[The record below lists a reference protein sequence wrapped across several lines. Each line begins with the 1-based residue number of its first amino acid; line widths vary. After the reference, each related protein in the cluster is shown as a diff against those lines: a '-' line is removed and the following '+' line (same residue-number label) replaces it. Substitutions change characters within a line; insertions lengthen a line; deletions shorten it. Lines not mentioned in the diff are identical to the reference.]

1 MAGAARSIDSLGS
14 VVELDDLTRR
24 SGEWLRGAGPESDIV
39 ISSRTRLARNLA
51 AFPFVNRASD
61 QDRAQIEATLK
72 ECVFS
77 LQESSELLYV
87 DVEEI
92 DGVDRQFLVERQLI
106 SREHAESEG
115 VRAVAIDHCEK
126 FSLMINEEDHLRIQ
140 VMQSGLDLDSAW
152 ERVNEIDDL
161 VEQRVTYAYHDRLG
175 YLTACPTNVG
185 TGMRVSVMLHL
196 PALVLT
202 RQIDRVFR
210 SLQKINLAVRGL
222 YGEGSQAMG
231 DFYQIS
237 NQITLGRSE
246 QDLVRQVSDVVPK
259 IIDYER
265 KARDFLVK
273 EGHEN
278 LHDRVSRAY
287 GILRTAQTI
296 SSEETMH
303 LLSSVR
309 MGVNLGL
316 IDDLEI
322 PTVNELFIQT
332 QPAHLQKLSGVELD
346 TADRNIERAR
356 YLRRHLNRNKDDG
369 AEQN

>member
-1 MAGAARSIDSLGS
+1 M
-14 VVELDDLTRR
+14 ELDDLTRR

-39 ISSRTRLARNLA
+39 ISSRIRLARNLA
-51 AFPFVNRASD
+51 DYPFISRAGD
-61 QDRAQIEATLK
+61 QDREQIETALK
-72 ECVFS
+72 QSIRGIGE
-77 LQESSELLYV
+77 ESELLYV
-87 DVEEI
+87 EVNELTD
-92 DGVDRQFLVERQLI
+92 VDRRFLVERQLI
-106 SREHAESEG
+106 SREHAESQG
-115 VRAVAIDHCEK
+115 TRAVAIDSTEK
-126 FSLMINEEDHLRIQ
+126 SSLMINEEDHLRIQ
-140 VMQSGLDLDSAW
+140 VMQSGLDLEAAW
-152 ERVNEIDDL
+152 QRVDRIDNL
-161 VEQRVTYAYHDRLG
+161 VESHVTYAFHEKLG

-196 PALVLT
+196 PALVIT
-202 RQIDRVFR
+202 RQIEKVFR
-210 SLQKINLAVRGL
+210 SLQKISLAVRGL

-237 NQITLGRSE
+237 NQVTLGRSE
-246 QDLVRQVSDVVPK
+246 LDLIKQVGDIVPV

-265 KARDFLVK
+265 QARDFLIR
-273 EGHEN
+273 ESHEN

-316 IDDLEI
+316 IEGLEI
-322 PTVNELFIQT
+322 PTVNELFIHT

-346 TADRNIERAR
+346 SADRNIERAR
-356 YLRRHLNRNKDDG
+356 YIRRHLKEKSDG
-369 AEQN
+369 AEKN

>member
-1 MAGAARSIDSLGS
+1 L
-14 VVELDDLTRR
+14 ELNDLTRNPGQWLQG
-24 SGEWLRGAGPESDIV
+24 SGPQSDIV
-39 ISSRTRLARNLA
+39 ISSRIRLARNLA
-51 AFPFVNRASD
+51 DFPFVGQASEG
-61 QDRAQIEATLK
+61 DRRRIEEVLRGAVMGI
-72 ECVFS
+72 EDAS
-77 LQESSELLYV
+77 RLLYIEV
-87 DVEEI
+87 D
-92 DGVDRQFLVERQLI
+92 DLASVDRQFLVERHLI

-115 VRAVAIDHCEK
+115 ARAVAIDGGER
-126 FSLMINEEDHLRIQ
+126 FSIMINEEDHLRIQ
-140 VMQSGLDLDSAW
+140 VMRSGLSLEETW
-152 ERVNEIDDL
+152 NEINQIDDH
-161 VEQRVTYAYHDRLG
+161 VESKAVYAFHEKLG

-185 TGMRVSVMLHL
+185 TGVRVSVMLHL

-202 RQIDRVFR
+202 RQIEKVFR
-210 SLQKINLAVRGL
+210 SLQKISLAVRGL

-246 QDLVRQVSDVVPK
+246 ADLIKQVHDIVPV

-265 KARDFLVK
+265 RARDFLIK
-273 EGHEN
+273 ESHEN

-316 IDDLEI
+316 IRDLEI
-322 PTVNELFIQT
+322 PILNELFLQT
-332 QPAHLQKLSGVELD
+332 QPAHLQKLTGTELD
-346 TADRNIERAR
+346 SSDRNIERAR
-356 YLRRHLNRNKDDG
+356 YLRDHLHGRSKDDHS
-369 AEQN
+369 EKN

>member
-1 MAGAARSIDSLGS
+1 
-14 VVELDDLTRR
+14 VQLDDLARS

-39 ISSRTRLARNLA
+39 ISSRIRLARNLA
-51 AFPFVNRASD
+51 DFPFISRATP
-61 QDRAQIEATLK
+61 QDRGHIARALREGVLSVAAADT
-72 ECVFS
+72 
-77 LQESSELLYV
+77 LLYV
-87 DVEEI
+87 NVEELN
-92 DGVDRQFLVERQLI
+92 GVDRQFLVERQLI
-106 SREHAESEG
+106 SREHAESQG
-115 VRAVAIDHCEK
+115 ARAVAIDTGEK
-126 FSLMINEEDHLRIQ
+126 YSVMINEEDHLRIQ
-140 VMQSGLDLDSAW
+140 VMQSGLDLQNAW
-152 ERVNEIDDL
+152 ERINRIDDIL
-161 VEQRVTYAYHDRLG
+161 EEHVVYAFHERLG

-185 TGMRVSVMLHL
+185 SGMRVSVMLHL
-196 PALVLT
+196 PALVIT
-202 RQIDRVFR
+202 RQIEKVFR
-210 SLQKINLAVRGL
+210 SLQKISLAVRGL

-246 QDLVRQVSDVVPK
+246 QELIKQVGDIVPV

-265 KARDFLVK
+265 QARDFLIR
-273 EGHEN
+273 ESQEN

-287 GILRTAQTI
+287 GILRNAQTI

-316 IDDLEI
+316 IEDLAI
-322 PTVNELFIQT
+322 PKVNELFIHT

-356 YLRRHLNRNKDDG
+356 YLRRHLCKEKGSADG
-369 AEQN
+369 ENN

>member
-1 MAGAARSIDSLGS
+1 
-14 VVELDDLTRR
+14 VELDDLTRS

-39 ISSRTRLARNLA
+39 ISSRIRLARNLA
-51 AFPFVNRASD
+51 DFPFISRAAPP
-61 QDRAQIEATLK
+61 DRAQIENSLK
-72 ECVFS
+72 NAVLAVGED
-77 LQESSELLYV
+77 LLYV
-87 DVEEI
+87 DVEGLA
-92 DGVDRQFLVERQLI
+92 GVDRQFLVERQLI
-106 SREHAESEG
+106 SREHADAQG
-115 VRAVAIDHCEK
+115 ARAVAIDKCEK
-126 FSLMINEEDHLRIQ
+126 FSVMINEEDHLRIQ
-140 VMQSGLDLDSAW
+140 VMQSGLDLQNAW
-152 ERVNEIDDL
+152 ERINRIDDTI
-161 VEQRVTYAYHDRLG
+161 EGRVVYAYHDRLG

-196 PALVLT
+196 PALVIT
-202 RQIDRVFR
+202 RQIEKVFR
-210 SLQKINLAVRGL
+210 SLQKISLAVRGL

-246 QDLVRQVSDVVPK
+246 EELIKQVGDIVPV

-265 KARDFLVK
+265 QARDFLIR
-273 EGHEN
+273 ESHEN

-287 GILRTAQTI
+287 GILRNAQTI

-316 IDDLEI
+316 IEDLAI
-322 PTVNELFIQT
+322 PTVNELFIHT

-356 YLRRHLNRNKDDG
+356 YLRRHLSREKGDDDG
-369 AEQN
+369 NNN